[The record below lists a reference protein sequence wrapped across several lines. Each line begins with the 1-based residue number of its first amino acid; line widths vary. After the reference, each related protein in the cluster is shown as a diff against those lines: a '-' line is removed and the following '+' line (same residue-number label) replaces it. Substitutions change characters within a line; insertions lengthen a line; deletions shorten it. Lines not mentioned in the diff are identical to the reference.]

1 MRGRCTAILKA
12 RHYTHKCTLHSL
24 RSGDKAH
31 KHFTFGPVHSVWGK
45 FARNFLAL
53 TGNFGKTFYTLLYL
67 KSENAIFLSQVHH
80 IPGKINTLSFT
91 GIHSAQMAL
100 PLITWLHTLQTW
112 LYRDR
117 HRQAAQASKHT
128 HAHIH
133 KRTRKYTKGVIN
145 DFGFSKVQKTYHVP
159 DKVGV

>member
-45 FARNFLAL
+45 FARNFLAF

-67 KSENAIFLSQVHH
+67 KSENAIFLSQLHH
-80 IPGKINTLSFT
+80 IPGKINTLSFS

-100 PLITWLHTLQTW
+100 PLITWIHTLVE
-112 LYRDR
+112 
-117 HRQAAQASKHT
+117 APKHFRGLSMNIRWT
-128 HAHIH
+128 TYFSTAWDVRIQ
-133 KRTRKYTKGVIN
+133 KR
-145 DFGFSKVQKTYHVP
+145 FGGTAEHMYMTS
-159 DKVGV
+159 